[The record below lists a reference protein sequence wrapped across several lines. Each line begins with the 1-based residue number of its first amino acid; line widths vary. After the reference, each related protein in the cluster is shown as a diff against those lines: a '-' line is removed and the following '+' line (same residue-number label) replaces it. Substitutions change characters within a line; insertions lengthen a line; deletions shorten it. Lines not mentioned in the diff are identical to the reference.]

1 MQELYKDILEEL
13 AAIIIEKLRVDP
25 ADLIELA
32 SYRALQNIQAIVR
45 DDSLD
50 DAQCFY
56 KIEKIICTLED
67 LGSDGGAATILDKA
81 AYPANRVMGSPAT
94 GSCTAKISPAGEA
107 AGSSGRRAVVIYRV
121 LKSAPPKTQ
130 LEVQWAGTSTL
141 PSFSPVWG
149 S

>member
-32 SYRALQNIQAIVR
+32 SYRALQRIQAIVR

-56 KIEKIICTLED
+56 KIEKIISTLEE
-67 LGSDGGAATILDKA
+67 LGSDGGS
-81 AYPANRVMGSPAT
+81 RHEFG
-94 GSCTAKISPAGEA
+94 
-107 AGSSGRRAVVIYRV
+107 
-121 LKSAPPKTQ
+121 
-130 LEVQWAGTSTL
+130 
-141 PSFSPVWG
+141 
-149 S
+149 

>member
-45 DDSLD
+45 DDSLN

-67 LGSDGGAATILDKA
+67 LGSDGGSRHDF
-81 AYPANRVMGSPAT
+81 G
-94 GSCTAKISPAGEA
+94 
-107 AGSSGRRAVVIYRV
+107 
-121 LKSAPPKTQ
+121 
-130 LEVQWAGTSTL
+130 
-141 PSFSPVWG
+141 
-149 S
+149 

>member
-67 LGSDGGAATILDKA
+67 LGSNGGSRHDF
-81 AYPANRVMGSPAT
+81 G
-94 GSCTAKISPAGEA
+94 
-107 AGSSGRRAVVIYRV
+107 
-121 LKSAPPKTQ
+121 
-130 LEVQWAGTSTL
+130 
-141 PSFSPVWG
+141 
-149 S
+149 

>member
-67 LGSDGGAATILDKA
+67 LGSDGGSRHDF
-81 AYPANRVMGSPAT
+81 G
-94 GSCTAKISPAGEA
+94 
-107 AGSSGRRAVVIYRV
+107 
-121 LKSAPPKTQ
+121 
-130 LEVQWAGTSTL
+130 
-141 PSFSPVWG
+141 
-149 S
+149 

>member
-50 DAQCFY
+50 DAQCCLLY
-56 KIEKIICTLED
+56 
-67 LGSDGGAATILDKA
+67 
-81 AYPANRVMGSPAT
+81 
-94 GSCTAKISPAGEA
+94 
-107 AGSSGRRAVVIYRV
+107 
-121 LKSAPPKTQ
+121 
-130 LEVQWAGTSTL
+130 TSRC
-141 PSFSPVWG
+141 V
-149 S
+149 